1 MKRLRLS
8 FLGLFM
14 SAVAVQG
21 QVVFS
26 EDEKNYVASYASS
39 TSMKTTAS
47 TPGAQDIPEN
57 GFRPSDIL
65 SNWYVSGKL
74 AATAFAGT
82 PQGCG
87 DLFERTTPS
96 LQVALGNGTPLILA
110 RVFPLKV

>member
-65 SNWYVSGKL
+65 SNWYVSGNWLQQHLPEPLKD
-74 AATAFAGT
+74 AAI
-82 PQGCG
+82 
-87 DLFERTTPS
+87 S
-96 LQVALGNGTPLILA
+96 LIEPHPHSRLPLGNGTPLILA
-110 RVFPLKV
+110 RVFL